1 MNKPMKTLH
10 RITKTVNIDDLIA
23 RTKTSDK
30 RSLNRGRPRI
40 GMSEFEAEI
49 VTILRKK
56 KCPVM
61 GIFREMSK
69 DSLTRYKTYG
79 AFLNAYK
86 EHLLHK

>member
-1 MNKPMKTLH
+1 MKTLH

-23 RTKTSDK
+23 RIRTEDR
-30 RSLNRGRPRI
+30 RSFNKGRPYR
-40 GMSEFEAEI
+40 GMDSVEAEI
-49 VTILRKK
+49 VTVLRKK

-69 DSLTRYKTYG
+69 DKITAYNSYG